1 MATNR
6 LAPSERVE
14 VTGSLWRFAGREFD
28 ESRLELRVGGK
39 PVDLELKPLEVL
51 VYLLQHAGEVVTKDE
66 LLEAVWPGLNVVDG
80 SLSTAVHK
88 LRKALADQ
96 DSKIVVTIPR
106 VGYRL
111 DAVASAEPARPV
123 PLPSKVSFG
132 VGDPVPSREHWRL
145 LRALDAS
152 DNGEVWL
159 AEQPKTGELRV
170 FKFVTNVGRLKAL
183 KREVTVFRFLRESL
197 GDQAQIVRIFEWNFD
212 TAPYFLESEY
222 GGLNLAEWAEGEG
235 GLTSIPLQQRIRTL
249 SDIARAVAAV
259 HAVGVLHKD
268 LKPANVLIGE
278 GQVRLADFGSA
289 CLLEQSRLRALGI
302 TSLGMTQTAALQ
314 STTLTGTLMY
324 LAPETLSGNPA
335 TAQADVY
342 ALGVMLYQM
351 VVGDFRK
358 PLSPGWE
365 DGVADPLLREDI
377 AAAVSGDLARRL
389 KGPVELAD
397 RLDRLDHRRIERD
410 RLETI
415 RQRQDISERKRTDAR
430 VRRPWIVLAC
440 VALVA
445 LAASLYFRRKPSQP
459 LPASSLTIVAVLPFQ
474 NVGADREFDYL
485 SLPLA
490 DEVATT
496 LSYARGLSVQPLSS
510 TRKYSQPDVDLRKAG
525 EEMNAASVV
534 TGHYVGEGEQ
544 LHLTL
549 EAVEVKSGR
558 LLWQDNL
565 DVPARN
571 MIELREKI
579 VARTQGVLA
588 AALGGSAYT
597 VNQGTRPA
605 NEEAYDLYLRAVAL
619 SPEIGTNEQA
629 TAMLEKSVG
638 LDADFAPAWLLL
650 GRRYYIAGRYG
661 DGGDIMLER
670 SKSAEERALALDPDF
685 IEAATSLVGW
695 YVEDGDLPKAFR
707 QAQDLVRRRPDSA
720 DAHYI
725 LGYALRYAGL
735 LDESARQCEMAFS
748 LDPHTRAAAFRS
760 CSIVFALQG
769 NYRRAADYLN
779 GGASADFAKAISIT
793 MLLRQGREKE
803 ALQIGA
809 PRIPQWASYDMVLAC
824 VQRKPASEIAA
835 IAASVH
841 LADDPEA
848 NYLTAGNLSYCGQTA
863 MALSFLR
870 RAVEGNYCSYPAMD
884 SDPLL
889 AGLRSNPEFARIR
902 SAGVACQQNFLAAR
916 PPIQQQSLR

>member
-6 LAPSERVE
+6 LAPGERAE
-14 VTGSLWRFAGREFD
+14 VTASVWTFAGREFD
-28 ESRLELRVGGK
+28 ESRLELRVGGQ

-51 VYLLQHAGEVVTKDE
+51 VYLLQHAGEAVTKDE

-111 DAVASAEPARPV
+111 DAVARAEPVRPV
-123 PLPSKVSFG
+123 PLPAKVSFV
-132 VGDPVPSREHWRL
+132 VGDPVPGREHWRL

-152 DNGEVWL
+152 ANGEVWL
-159 AEQPKTGELRV
+159 AENPKTNELRV

-212 TAPYFLESEY
+212 SEPYFLESEY
-222 GGLNLAEWAEGEG
+222 GGLNLTEWAESEG
-235 GLTSIPLQQRIRTL
+235 GLSSVPLQRRMHVL

-259 HAVGVLHKD
+259 HGVGVLHKD
-268 LKPANVLIGE
+268 LKPANVLVNEGE
-278 GQVRLADFGSA
+278 VKLADFGSA
-289 CLLEQSRLRALGI
+289 CLLEQSQLKALGI
-302 TSLGMTQTAALQ
+302 TSLGMTQTAILQ

-324 LAPETLSGNPA
+324 LAPEVLSGNA
-335 TAQADVY
+335 TTAQADVY
-342 ALGVMLYQM
+342 ALGVMLYQ
-351 VVGDFRK
+351 VAVGDFRK

-365 DGVADPLLREDI
+365 EDVSDPLLREDI

-389 KGPVELAD
+389 KSPRELAD

-410 RLETI
+410 RLEEL
-415 RQRQDISERKRTDAR
+415 RQRQQISERKRTHAR
-430 VRRPWIVLAC
+430 VRRPWIALAC
-440 VALVA
+440 VALIA
-445 LAASLYFRRKPSQP
+445 LAASLYLRRKASPSS
-459 LPASSLTIVAVLPFQ
+459 PASSLSTVAVLPFQ

-496 LSYARGLSVQPLSS
+496 LSYARGLSVQPLSA
-510 TRKYSQPDVDLRKAG
+510 TRKYSQPNVDLRKAG

-534 TGHYVGEGEQ
+534 TGHYVGQGDQ

-549 EAVEVKSGR
+549 EAVDVKSGR

-571 MIELREKI
+571 MIDLREKI

-588 AALGGSAYT
+588 AALGGSAFT
-597 VNQGTRPA
+597 VSKGTRPA

-619 SPEIGTNEQA
+619 PADTGTNELA

-661 DGGDIMLER
+661 DGGNIMLER
-670 SKSAEERALALDPDF
+670 SKSAEERALALDPDYT
-685 IEAATSLVGW
+685 EAATSLVGW
-695 YVEDGDLPKAFR
+695 YVEGGDLPKAFAR
-707 QAQDLVRRRPDSA
+707 AEDLVRRRPDSA
-720 DAHYI
+720 DAHYM
-725 LGYALRYAGL
+725 LGYTLRYAGL
-735 LDESARQCEMAFS
+735 LEEAAQQCEIAFS
-748 LDPHTRAAAFRS
+748 LDPHTRAARFRS

-769 NYRRAADYLN
+769 SYRRAADYLN
-779 GGASADFAKAISIT
+779 GDASADFSKAISIT
-793 MLLRQGREKE
+793 MRLRAGKESE
-803 ALQIGA
+803 ALRIGA
-809 PRIPQWASYDMVLAC
+809 PRIPQWASYDVVLAC
-824 VQRKPASEIAA
+824 VQHKPASEIAA
-835 IAASVH
+835 MAASIH
-841 LADDPEA
+841 AADDPET

-889 AGLRSNPEFARIR
+889 AGLRGKPEFALIR
-902 SAGVACQQNFLAAR
+902 AAGVACQQNFLTAR
-916 PPIQQQSLR
+916 QSLKQQSLR

>member
-6 LAPSERVE
+6 LAPGERVE
-14 VTGSLWRFAGREFD
+14 VTGSLWTFAGREFD
-28 ESRLELRVGGK
+28 ESRLELRVGGQ

-51 VYLLQHAGEVVTKDE
+51 VYLLQHAGEAVTKDE
-66 LLEAVWPGLNVVDG
+66 LLEAVWPGLNVVEG

-111 DAVASAEPARPV
+111 DAVAHAEPIRPV
-123 PLPSKVSFG
+123 PLPARIRFVA
-132 VGDPVPSREHWRL
+132 GDPVPRREHWRL

-159 AEQPKTGELRV
+159 TEHPKTSELRV
-170 FKFVTNVGRLKAL
+170 FKFVTNAGRLRAL

-197 GDQAQIVRIFEWNFD
+197 GDQAKIVRIFEWNFA
-212 TAPYFLESEY
+212 TEPYFLESEY
-222 GGLNLAEWAEGEG
+222 GGMNLAEWAEGEG
-235 GLTSIPLQQRIRTL
+235 GLSSIPLQRRIRVL
-249 SDIARAVAAV
+249 LDIARAVAAV
-259 HAVGVLHKD
+259 HGVGVLHKD
-268 LKPANVLIGE
+268 LKPANLLIGDGE
-278 GQVRLADFGSA
+278 VRLADFGSA

-324 LAPETLSGNPA
+324 LAPEVLSGNAA

-365 DGVADPLLREDI
+365 EDVSDPLLREDI

-389 KGPVELAD
+389 KSPMELAD
-397 RLDRLDHRRIERD
+397 RLDHLDQRRIERD
-410 RLETI
+410 RVEAI
-415 RQRQDISERKRTDAR
+415 RQRQEISERRRTDAR

-440 VALVA
+440 MALVA
-445 LAASLYFRRKPSQP
+445 LAASLYLRRKPSP
-459 LPASSLTIVAVLPFQ
+459 PSPASSLNTVAVLPFQ
-474 NVGADREFDYL
+474 NVGTDREFDYL

-534 TGHYVGEGEQ
+534 TGHYVGQGDQ

-549 EAVEVKSGR
+549 EAVDVKSGR

-571 MIELREKI
+571 MIDLREKI

-588 AALGGSAYT
+588 AALGGSAFT
-597 VNQGTRPA
+597 VNKGTRPA

-619 SPEIGTNEQA
+619 SADNGTNEQA

-638 LDADFAPAWLLL
+638 LDANFAPAWLLL

-661 DGGDIMLER
+661 DGGNIMLER
-670 SKSAEERALALDPDF
+670 SKSAEERALALDPDYT
-685 IEAATSLVGW
+685 EAATALISW
-695 YVEDGDLPKAFR
+695 YVEGGDLPKGFA
-707 QAQDLVRRRPDSA
+707 QAQDLVRRRPDDA
-720 DAHYI
+720 DAHYMVS
-725 LGYALRYAGL
+725 YALRYAGL
-735 LDESARQCEMAFS
+735 LDESAQQCEIAFR
-748 LDPHTRAAAFRS
+748 LDPHTRSARFRS
-760 CSIVFALQG
+760 CSIVFALEG

-779 GGASADFAKAISIT
+779 GDASADFSKAIAIT
-793 MLLRQGREKE
+793 MLLRQGKE
-803 ALQIGA
+803 QEASQIGA

-824 VQRKPASEIAA
+824 TARKPASEIAA
-835 IAASVH
+835 MAAGVH
-841 LADDPEA
+841 IADDPET

-863 MALSFLR
+863 MALSFLK

-889 AGLRSNPEFARIR
+889 AGLRSNPEFALIR
-902 SAGVACQQNFLAAR
+902 SAGIACQQNFLTSR
-916 PPIQQQSLR
+916 QRVHQQSLR

>member
-6 LAPSERVE
+6 LAPGGRVE
-14 VTGSLWRFAGREFD
+14 LSASVWTFAGREFD

-51 VYLLQHAGEVVTKDE
+51 VYLLQHAGEAVTKDE

-111 DAVASAEPARPV
+111 DTVARAEPVRPLPFPARVSFVVGYPV
-123 PLPSKVSFG
+123 PG
-132 VGDPVPSREHWRL
+132 REHWRL
-145 LRALDAS
+145 LRALDVSA
-152 DNGEVWL
+152 NGEVWL
-159 AEQPKTGELRV
+159 AEHPKTNELRV
-170 FKFVTNVGRLKAL
+170 FKFVTNVSRLKAL

-197 GDQAQIVRIFEWNFD
+197 GDQARIVRIFEWNFD
-212 TAPYFLESEY
+212 TEPYFLESEY
-222 GGLNLAEWAEGEG
+222 GGPNLTEWAEKEG
-235 GLTSIPLQQRIRTL
+235 GLSNIPLQQRIRVL
-249 SDIARAVAAV
+249 SDLAKAVAAV
-259 HAVGVLHKD
+259 HGVGLLHKD
-268 LKPANVLIGE
+268 LKPANVLVGE
-278 GQVRLADFGSA
+278 GQIRLADFGSA
-289 CLLEQSRLRALGI
+289 CLLELSRLQALGI
-302 TSLGMTQTAALQ
+302 TSLGMTQTAILQ
-314 STTLTGTLMY
+314 ATTLTGTLMY
-324 LAPETLSGNPA
+324 LAPEVLSGHAA
-335 TAQADVY
+335 TTQADVY
-342 ALGVMLYQM
+342 ALGVMLYQ
-351 VVGDFRK
+351 VTVGDFRK

-365 DGVADPLLREDI
+365 EDVSDPLVQEDI

-389 KGPVELAD
+389 KSPVELAD

-410 RLETI
+410 RLEAV
-415 RQRQDISERKRTDAR
+415 RQRQQISERRRTDAR
-430 VRRPWIVLAC
+430 VRRPWIALAC
-440 VALVA
+440 VALIA
-445 LAASLYFRRKPSQP
+445 LAASLYLRRRPSP
-459 LPASSLTIVAVLPFQ
+459 PSPASSLNTVAVFPFQ

-510 TRKYSQPDVDLRKAG
+510 TGKYSQPDVDLRKVG
-525 EEMNAASVV
+525 KEMNAASVV
-534 TGHYVGEGEQ
+534 TGRYVGEGEQ

-549 EAVEVKSGR
+549 EAIDVKSGR
-558 LLWQDNL
+558 LLWQNNL

-588 AALGGSAYT
+588 AALGGSAFT
-597 VNQGTRPA
+597 VNKGTRPT
-605 NEEAYDLYLRAVAL
+605 NEEAYDLYLRAVAM
-619 SPEIGTNEQA
+619 PFDTDTNEQA

-650 GRRYYIAGRYG
+650 GRRYYISGRYG
-661 DGGDIMLER
+661 DGGNVMLER
-670 SKSAEERALALDPDF
+670 SKSAEGRALALDPDY

-695 YVEDGDLPKAFR
+695 YVEGGDLPKAFA
-707 QAQDLVRRRPDSA
+707 QAEDLVRRRPDSA
-720 DAHYI
+720 AAHNM

-735 LDESARQCEMAFS
+735 LDESAHQCEIAFG
-748 LDPHTRAAAFRS
+748 LDPHWGTSGLRS

-769 NYRRAADYLN
+769 NYSRAADYLN
-779 GGASADFAKAISIT
+779 LDPAADFSKAIFIA
-793 MLLRQGREKE
+793 MLLRQGKEKE
-803 ALQIGA
+803 ALKIGA

-824 VQRKPASEIAA
+824 AQRKPASEIAA
-835 IAASVH
+835 MAAGVRT
-841 LADDPEA
+841 ADDPEA

-863 MALSFLR
+863 MALSFLK

-884 SDPLL
+884 SDTLF
-889 AGLRSNPEFARIR
+889 AGLRGNPEFALIR
-902 SAGVACQQNFLAAR
+902 AAGVACQQNFLAAR
-916 PPIQQQSLR
+916 LRIQQQSLR